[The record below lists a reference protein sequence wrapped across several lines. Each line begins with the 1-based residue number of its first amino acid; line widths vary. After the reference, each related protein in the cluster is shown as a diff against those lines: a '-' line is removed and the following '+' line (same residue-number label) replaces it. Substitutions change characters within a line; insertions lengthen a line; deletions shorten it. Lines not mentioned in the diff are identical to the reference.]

1 MTTLPQTTTM
11 RLPRPIGGAGG
22 PPMVNGAI
30 GQIQPAVAHAS
41 MTGADVWRVI
51 RSNMWLI
58 VGSLI
63 AAGVLGFAANWYLA
77 RFHAKFTSIGFVQIQ
92 TPQNYNPLG
101 TPMRESVYD
110 NTTLQIDQRTS
121 AQVLRSFSLHTQ
133 VLQDPNSPIR
143 KTQWFK
149 DFLIKQKQPDGTFRE
164 VLDDA
169 DAKID
174 LQDSFDASPI
184 PDSRLIQVSMTYKFA
199 PDCKTIVEEIVTR
212 HLQQQ
217 AKILNDKTEE
227 RSLMLRKLKTGYEA
241 KIRDLKDDSYTKLSK
256 LNGSGATG
264 TGYFLSPLDME
275 LTKLVE
281 GQMRLQQIY
290 SEAQAQYDEMVKAVQ
305 RGETPGM
312 VSRYLEQDMTVV
324 RARAAVSEIE
334 QQIDQYK
341 AFQGES
347 SSTIQRLQKNLELA
361 QKRQREIEES
371 AAAQAQVSIL
381 DSLKMQVAS
390 TKSDLEEQTKKVD
403 KLKADQAEMSST
415 RAEYLSLKD
424 EIETYT
430 ELMNT
435 VQKQIDTISGSQLI
449 NSNQITWAQRPETPD
464 TRSFPKLSIVMSF
477 AIALGL
483 FLSLGIA
490 FLREMLDTTV
500 RSPRDIPRVGQ
511 MNLLGMIPHDEDDPQ
526 SAGTPLPLVIFQAP
540 HSMIAEQ
547 FRQVRTR
554 LQHAASLDTT
564 RSILV
569 TSPEPGDGKSTV
581 ASNLAAGLALNGRR
595 ILLVDANFRRPELQ
609 NIFGVTN
616 DVGFSNVLASLDNFE
631 NAVRQSQV
639 PNLDVL
645 TSGPKPANA
654 TELMESQLLVDF
666 IERAL
671 EEYDHVIFDSGP
683 MLFVSET
690 VALAPRV
697 DGVVT
702 VVRARTNTRGL
713 LQRMRDGLRQL
724 KAEHLG
730 VVLNGVRSQGGG
742 YYGRNIRTY
751 YEYQNLP
758 VPAAAAVGSNGR

>member
-1 MTTLPQTTTM
+1 
-11 RLPRPIGGAGG
+11 LPRPIGGAGG

-30 GQIQPAVAHAS
+30 GQIQPAGTHAT

-58 VGSLI
+58 VGSLV

-77 RFHAKFTSIGFVQIQ
+77 RFHAKYTSIGFVQIQ

-101 TPMRESVYD
+101 TPVRDSVYD
-110 NTTLQIDQRTS
+110 NTTLQIDQRTN

-133 VLQDPNSPIR
+133 ILQDPNSAIR

-169 DAKID
+169 DAKVD

-184 PDSRLIQVSMTYKFA
+184 PDSRLIQVSMTYKLA
-199 PDCKTIVEEIVTR
+199 SDCKTIVEEIVTR

-241 KIRDLKDDSYTKLSK
+241 KLRDLKDDTYAKLAK
-256 LNGSGATG
+256 LNAAGAGSPN
-264 TGYFLSPLDME
+264 GYFLNPKDVE
-275 LTKLVE
+275 LSKLVE

-290 SEAQAQYDEMVKAVQ
+290 SEAASQYDEMAKSMQ

-312 VSRYLEQDMTVV
+312 VGRYLDQDIIVQ
-324 RARAAVSEIE
+324 RARGAVSEIE

-361 QKRQREIEES
+361 QKRQKETEDA
-371 AAAQAQVSIL
+371 AAAQAGVSLLESLKLQVS
-381 DSLKMQVAS
+381 S
-390 TKSDLEEQTKKVD
+390 TKADLDTQTKKVD
-403 KLKADQAEMSST
+403 DLKAEQAELAST

-424 EIETYT
+424 EIDTYT

-435 VQKQIDTISGSQLI
+435 VQKQLDTISGSQLI
-449 NSNQITWAQRPETPD
+449 NANQITWAQKPETPD
-464 TRSFPKLSIVMSF
+464 TRSFPKLSIVMSI
-477 AIALGL
+477 AVALGL

-500 RSPRDIPRVGQ
+500 RSPRDIARVGQ

-581 ASNLAAGLALNGRR
+581 ATNLAAGLALNGRR

-609 NIFGVTN
+609 NIFGVAN

-758 VPAAAAVGSNGR
+758 VPVGAAR